1 MEKKDFLYTVILTTT
16 VFAAL
21 ITSIAN
27 IIISLIN
34 SYRLKHIEEQ
44 KKLNEI
50 DKYRYSR
57 LHEILIN
64 WHKYD
69 SEIKGETDSEIAF
82 YRLLNQF
89 MDDLGRYEIA
99 KPLLDA
105 GYTEELEN
113 KKIECEN
120 LLNNLV
126 EAEAPDGTHTKDFPI
141 IREKYFASGQ
151 EFSKLL
157 KNCLHNMTLAE
168 YRVFIVNTVNGKYM
182 NLHTAVTLFPYAIKT
197 GIYRGC
203 KSDLTLTMTDI
214 DGFLL
219 MSIRRGQASP
229 LGYTL

>member
-1 MEKKDFLYTVILTTT
+1 MILTTT

-157 KNCLHNMTLAE
+157 KN
-168 YRVFIVNTVNGKYM
+168 
-182 NLHTAVTLFPYAIKT
+182 AINSQLESLL
-197 GIYRGC
+197 R
-203 KSDLTLTMTDI
+203 KSNI
-214 DGFLL
+214 
-219 MSIRRGQASP
+219 
-229 LGYTL
+229 

>member
-113 KKIECEN
+113 KK
-120 LLNNLV
+120 
-126 EAEAPDGTHTKDFPI
+126 GTRWYTYKGFSNHKRKIFCKWTRVLEI
-141 IREKYFASGQ
+141 IK
-151 EFSKLL
+151 K
-157 KNCLHNMTLAE
+157 CH
-168 YRVFIVNTVNGKYM
+168 
-182 NLHTAVTLFPYAIKT
+182 
-197 GIYRGC
+197 
-203 KSDLTLTMTDI
+203 
-214 DGFLL
+214 
-219 MSIRRGQASP
+219 
-229 LGYTL
+229 

>member
-113 KKIECEN
+113 KKIECCHDYQSTQHSKQNSERN
-120 LLNNLV
+120 LYI
-126 EAEAPDGTHTKDFPI
+126 HYI
-141 IREKYFASGQ
+141 ITFRINQ
-151 EFSKLL
+151 
-157 KNCLHNMTLAE
+157 
-168 YRVFIVNTVNGKYM
+168 V
-182 NLHTAVTLFPYAIKT
+182 
-197 GIYRGC
+197 
-203 KSDLTLTMTDI
+203 
-214 DGFLL
+214 
-219 MSIRRGQASP
+219 
-229 LGYTL
+229 

>member
-99 KPLLDA
+99 KPIIDA

-113 KKIECEN
+113 KKI
-120 LLNNLV
+120 
-126 EAEAPDGTHTKDFPI
+126 
-141 IREKYFASGQ
+141 
-151 EFSKLL
+151 
-157 KNCLHNMTLAE
+157 
-168 YRVFIVNTVNGKYM
+168 
-182 NLHTAVTLFPYAIKT
+182 
-197 GIYRGC
+197 
-203 KSDLTLTMTDI
+203 
-214 DGFLL
+214 
-219 MSIRRGQASP
+219 
-229 LGYTL
+229 